1 MTDWLF
7 AWALILAPIAV
18 VWFHHRH
25 VQKLHQDTPFRRA
38 ALRWHEQRR
47 QADRRRDRELG
58 LVRNYRRQA

>member
-1 MTDWLF
+1 MTERILG
-7 AWALILAPIAV
+7 LVLLLAPFV
-18 VWFHHRH
+18 MLWLHHRH

-58 LVRNYRRQA
+58 LVRSYRRQA